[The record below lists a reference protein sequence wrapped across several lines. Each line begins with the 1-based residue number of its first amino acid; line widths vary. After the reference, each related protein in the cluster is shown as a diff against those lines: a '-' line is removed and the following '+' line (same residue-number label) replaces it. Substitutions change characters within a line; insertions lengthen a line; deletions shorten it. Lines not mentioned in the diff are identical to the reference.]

1 MATIPTTDR
10 KYYDTE
16 RKVNAM
22 AEYAGALLP
31 AAKQYQDMVFKQEE
45 AKLLTK
51 ESLAKLQMNELTQE
65 WRSYNTR
72 DPINEESL
80 LQLQIEYD
88 SILSQYREEID
99 PVFRNKWDTI
109 GSRLKGQFGLENQKW
124 GFRQRIFNE
133 ELDFEERAKATAMN
147 LAYEGSSNPF
157 DDLPKLRKTLQDDLA
172 TTYTNVSPKKGVST
186 IAKQEKTHLENEI
199 NKLIASGNAEIA
211 HSYVLAE
218 GNKPP
223 EERSVDDP
231 TLNALLK
238 KTKTAVEQ
246 ERKTEINLFLSD
258 VLEGKVTPEEIEEMK
273 KKHPELANK
282 LAQKK
287 YKEAVAESKPK
298 TKKTDKRDMD
308 DFEEDIDEGF
318 KKNDEAFGFNLG
330 FISNAWETTKEFF
343 TGDKR
348 IKNREKYEELNFLIA
363 QKLCDDI
370 NRSNLREDEMAKLKT
385 IIANKVADR
394 NYSDDIDTIV
404 AEYETILRKYG
415 HKDVA
420 LWSAVP
426 SMYGHKADIIWL
438 KHNLNES
445 VKNYMMRVINEMSNI
460 SDREKYLATLTKKS
474 PEELNEFNSIRDQ
487 RMEKIQEFQKDFLMT
502 SISNTYGVPLNV
514 LKNLKKGDTF
524 ALPTINNHVVKFDGW
539 TTTDMIVD
547 IKRGNQ

>member
-22 AEYAGALLP
+22 AEYAGELLP

-157 DDLPKLRKTLQDDLA
+157 DNLPTLRKTLQDDLA
-172 TTYTNVSPKKGVST
+172 TTYRNVSPKKGVST
-186 IAKQEKTHLENEI
+186 IAKQEKTYLENEI
-199 NKLIASGNAEIA
+199 NKLINSGDAEVA
-211 HSYVLAE
+211 YSLVVAE

-223 EERSVDDP
+223 EERSVDDK

-246 ERKTEINLFLSD
+246 ERKTEIKLFLSD

-273 KKHPELANK
+273 KKHPDLANK

-298 TKKTDKRDMD
+298 TKKPDKRDMG
-308 DFEEDIDEGF
+308 DFEKDIDEEF
-318 KKNDEAFGFNLG
+318 KKNDEAFGFNLS
-330 FISNAWETTKEFF
+330 FFKSAWETTKEIL

-348 IKNREKYEELNFLIA
+348 IQDPERYEELNFLIA

-370 NRSNLREDEMAKLKT
+370 NNSNLREEEMAKLKT
-385 IIANKVADR
+385 IVANKVADR

-404 AEYETILRKYG
+404 AEYETISNKYG
-415 HKDVA
+415 RKDVV
-420 LWSAVP
+420 LGAVP
-426 SMYGHKADIIWL
+426 SMGGNIADISLIR
-438 KHNLNES
+438 HNLNES
-445 VKNYMMRVINEMSNI
+445 VKNYMMKVINEMSNI
-460 SDREKYLATLTKKS
+460 SDREKYLATLTNKS
-474 PEELNEFNSIRDQ
+474 LEELDEFNEIRDQ
-487 RMEKIQEFQKDFLMT
+487 RMEKIQEIQKDFLMT

-524 ALPTINNHVVKFDGW
+524 ALPTINNVVVRFDGW